1 MKLNEFILG
10 YVTCAI
16 WASIGDDEQPLDD
29 KYDSDDIA
37 PEARKAVE
45 KDCEKFIAE
54 NEAVLEDY
62 AEIVRTH
69 VRAGGALNPEYSESE
84 KAGHDFWLTRNGHGA
99 GFWDRGI
106 GETGDKLSEASKGF
120 GEVDLY
126 VGDDGKLYTA

>member
-16 WASIGDDEQPLDD
+16 WASIGDDEQPLDE

-37 PEARKAVE
+37 PEARKAME

-54 NEAVLEDY
+54 NETALGDY
-62 AEIVRTH
+62 EEKIGRIH
-69 VRAGGALNPEYSESE
+69 WEYSESE
-84 KAGHDFWLTRNGHGA
+84 KAGHDFWLTRNGHGS
-99 GFWDRGI
+99 GFWDCPGI

>member
-16 WASIGDDEQPLDD
+16 WASIGDDQQPLDE
-29 KYDSDDIA
+29 KYDTDDIA
-37 PEARKAVE
+37 PETRKVME

-54 NEAVLEDY
+54 NEAALGDY
-62 AEIVRTH
+62 AEIIGSH
-69 VRAGGALNPEYSESE
+69 PEYTESE

-106 GETGDKLSEASKGF
+106 GETGDTLTKASEGF
-120 GEVDLY
+120 GGVDLY
-126 VGDDGKLYTA
+126 VGDDGKLYT

>member
-1 MKLNEFILG
+1 M
-10 YVTCAI
+10 
-16 WASIGDDEQPLDD
+16 DDDCEYLDE
-29 KYDSDDIA
+29 KYDTDDIA
-37 PEARKAVE
+37 PEARKAME

-54 NEAVLEDY
+54 NETALGDY
-62 AEIVRTH
+62 EEIIGSH
-69 VRAGGALNPEYSESE
+69 PEYSESE

-106 GETGDKLSEASKGF
+106 GETGDKLTEASTGF

>member
-16 WASIGDDEQPLDD
+16 WASIGDDEQPLDE
-29 KYDSDDIA
+29 KYNSDDLA
-37 PEARKAVE
+37 PETRKAME
-45 KDCEKFIAE
+45 TDCEKFIAE
-54 NEAVLEDY
+54 NETALGDY
-62 AEIVRTH
+62 AEIIGSH
-69 VRAGGALNPEYSESE
+69 PEYTESE
-84 KAGHDFWLTRNGHGA
+84 KAGHDFWLTRNGHGT

-106 GETGDKLSEASKGF
+106 GETGDKLTEASTGF